1 MLYVQDTWSFG
12 KLDYFPYDVIYPLLD
27 VVGVIHLKVA
37 CDDFKKYKNKTAG
50 IGLDWDFDKDLY
62 LRLSEA
68 VYTYLIDVNIALFWI
83 AKQQ

>member
-1 MLYVQDTWSFG
+1 MLYVQDTWSFA

-27 VVGVIHLKVA
+27 LVGVIHLVMIL
-37 CDDFKKYKNKTAG
+37 KNTKGKIAG

-62 LRLSEA
+62 LCLSEA

-83 AKQQ
+83 SKQQ

>member
-1 MLYVQDTWSFG
+1 M
-12 KLDYFPYDVIYPLLD
+12 I
-27 VVGVIHLKVA
+27 LKNT
-37 CDDFKKYKNKTAG
+37 KSKIAG